1 MITFSRSKL
10 VGVER
15 LDEKTLLAHG
25 VLDDFIYAMELDVTV
40 KQPDFEIVDIKG
52 RMKRVTTPVC
62 DQAIPK
68 LQNAVGL
75 RIPEDEFARK
85 IHRIVGKE
93 GCTHFANLLVECCDA
108 IMQTAI
114 YGDMEKSTDKQC
126 FLEEKL
132 RSIPSLQKSC
142 MVYSKMAETT
152 TGG

>member
-15 LDEKTLLAHG
+15 LDENTLLAHG
-25 VLDDFIYAMELDVTV
+25 VLEDFIYAMELDVSV

-75 RIPEDEFARK
+75 RIPEVPTAR
-85 IHRIVGKE
+85 
-93 GCTHFANLLVECCDA
+93 
-108 IMQTAI
+108 
-114 YGDMEKSTDKQC
+114 
-126 FLEEKL
+126 
-132 RSIPSLQKSC
+132 P
-142 MVYSKMAETT
+142 
-152 TGG
+152 